1 MPNDE
6 EQVSQE
12 LRSSLEKEYDV
23 VGADWRFLI
32 GTRFAMLAFSI
43 TLISFLLGV
52 YRYMITAFT
61 DVDLSGLSAD
71 QVLDLIKLRNEA
83 LRVIPVIGAVT
94 AGLLLL
100 VEWRTRNLYH
110 QGCAQRAEKIE
121 EMAISGSSPI
131 PRFLSVLAPTLCN
144 CKRLRAHDIHL
155 AYIYGRVNI

>member
-1 MPNDE
+1 LGGRAPMPNDE

-121 EMAISGSSPI
+121 EMLGIENGHFRKFADSSI
-131 PRFLSVLAPTLCN
+131 PFGFGTHPLQL
-144 CKRLRAHDIHL
+144 
-155 AYIYGRVNI
+155 